1 MAKNQNGE
9 AGYLLIAVLFVM
21 ALLLFA
27 LATAAPRVSYDLRR
41 DRELETVH
49 RGMQYA
55 RAIKLYYRKFGH
67 YPVSLDELKDTN
79 HLRFLRRMYADPMTG
94 KQDWRL
100 IHMGES
106 KTLSVGGPR
115 GQVGVPA
122 GQLGLNGGASGGPG
136 GGPGG
141 LLGGGGQGGPTFGTP
156 GLPGGQTSGGIVVGN
171 APAGGNPAGS
181 GASGDLSGSGP
192 SNSRGVSGSS
202 SGLGGTGL
210 GGTGLGGRSPGL
222 GNSSSGQPGDAAP
235 GSTFGGGP
243 ILGVSSTNPK
253 TSILILKKM
262 QHYNEWEFIYDP
274 SLDLGGGGAN
284 GLQGATP
291 VSGQNPF
298 QSTGGQ
304 GQQNPT
310 PTPAPDPNAPAPP
323 NPPSN
328 PNQ

>member
-1 MAKNQNGE
+1 MGKKQSGE
-9 AGYLLIAVLFVM
+9 EGYLLIAVLFVM

-79 HLRFLRRMYADPMTG
+79 HLRFLRRMYVDPMTG

-100 IHMGES
+100 IHVGQS
-106 KTLSVGGPR
+106 KTLSTPTN
-115 GQVGVPA
+115 QVGVPA
-122 GQLGLNGGASGGPG
+122 GQVGLNGGASGGPG
-136 GGPGG
+136 GGPGS
-141 LLGGGGQGGPTFGTP
+141 LFGGGGQGGATLGAP

-171 APAGGNPAGS
+171 TPVGGNPAGS
-181 GASGDLSGSGP
+181 GAPGDLSGSGP
-192 SNSRGVSGSS
+192 SNSPGVSGSS

-210 GGTGLGGRSPGL
+210 GGTSPGA
-222 GNSSSGQPGDAAP
+222 GNASSGQPGDAAP

-253 TSILILKKM
+253 TSIMILKKM

-274 SLDLGGGGAN
+274 SLDLGGGGGAN
-284 GLQGATP
+284 GLQGVTP

-304 GQQNPT
+304 GQQNQNPTPTNPT
-310 PTPAPDPNAPAPP
+310 PTPDPSQPAPVA
-323 NPPSN
+323 PP